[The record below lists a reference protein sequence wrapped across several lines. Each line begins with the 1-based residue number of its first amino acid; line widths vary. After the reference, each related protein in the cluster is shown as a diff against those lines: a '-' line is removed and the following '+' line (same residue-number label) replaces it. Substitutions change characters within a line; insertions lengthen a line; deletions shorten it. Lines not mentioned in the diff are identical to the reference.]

1 MVGVAAME
9 SQPEKSST
17 IRVGTAGWSY
27 EDWEGIVYPSPA
39 PPRFDRLAYMSQFF
53 DVLEINN
60 TFYRPPLPKDCG
72 SWVRRTSHNKGFMFT
87 LKLHKKFTH
96 EREGLSS
103 EDEIVFKKGID
114 PIHDAGRLGCIL
126 VQFPW
131 SFKYLPSSRGYLA
144 ELVEKFREYPLV
156 IEVRNASWDND
167 ELYSFLEEKGVGF
180 CNIDQPL
187 LWRQLRPSERATS
200 PVGYVRL
207 HGQNIENWFK
217 EDAGRDQRYNY
228 LYGMDELDPW
238 VKRIRAIADQAPNTY
253 VVTNN
258 HYRGQAVVNALQ
270 LQFLLRGEKV
280 AAPDSLQT
288 VYPELKKVSKAQ
300 PAQETLF

>member
-1 MVGVAAME
+1 MRMME
-9 SQPEKSST
+9 SQQQRTTSA
-17 IRVGTAGWSY
+17 IRVGPAGWSY

-39 PPRFDRLAYMSQFF
+39 PPRFDRLAYMSQYF

-60 TFYRPPLPKDCG
+60 TFYRPPARQYG
-72 SWVRRTSHNKGFMFT
+72 ESWVRRTSHNRRFMFT

-96 EREGLSS
+96 EREEITEQDS
-103 EDEIVFKKGID
+103 IVFKKGIE
-114 PIHDAGRLGCIL
+114 PIYDAGRLGCIL
-126 VQFPW
+126 IQFPW
-131 SFKYLPSSRGYLA
+131 SFKYLPSNRRYLA
-144 ELVEKFREYPLV
+144 ELIATFEEYPLV
-156 IEVRNASWDND
+156 VEVRNASWDNT

-180 CNIDQPL
+180 CNIDQP
-187 LWRQLRPSERATS
+187 RFRKQLRPTERATS

-228 LYGMDELDPW
+228 LYSMDELDPW
-238 VKRIRAIADQAPNTY
+238 VQRIRAIATQAENTY

-280 AAPDSLQT
+280 ATPDSLRAI
-288 VYPELKKVSKAQ
+288 YPQLNGVSKATST
-300 PAQETLF
+300 QETLF

>member
-1 MVGVAAME
+1 MIE
-9 SQPEKSST
+9 RQSQTTSK

-60 TFYRPPLPKDCG
+60 TFYRPPLARDCG
-72 SWVRRTSHNKGFMFT
+72 SWVHRTSHNKEFMFT
-87 LKLHKKFTH
+87 LKLHRKFTH
-96 EREGLSS
+96 EREGLTA
-103 EDEIVFKKGID
+103 EDEVVFKRGIE
-114 PIHDAGRLGCIL
+114 PICDAGRLGCIL

-131 SFKYLPSSRGYLA
+131 SFKYLPSSRAYLA
-144 ELVEKFREYPLV
+144 ELVESFREYPLV
-156 IEVRNASWDND
+156 IEVRNASWDNA

-180 CNIDQPL
+180 CNIDQPR
-187 LWRQLRPSERATS
+187 LWRQLRPTERATS

-228 LYGMDELDPW
+228 LYGVDELAPW
-238 VKRIRAIADQAPNTY
+238 VKRIRAIADQAQSTY
-253 VVTNN
+253 VITNN

-288 VYPELKKVSKAQ
+288 VYPELKGVSKAA
-300 PAQETLF
+300 PTQETLF